1 MKVVELFRE
10 LSFGELSNL
19 AISNDGSGDIIE
31 NKWPQLIQY
40 TNSALT
46 MLHKRFILREN
57 DLIIEQVAHITNYHL
72 TPKYAESSGSN
83 ASWPYIKDLPDEK
96 FEDDLLKILSVHDIY
111 GRTLPLNDTQ
121 DCNSLFT
128 PQPDILQIPRPVAG
142 QPLSIVYQAKHR
154 KLDDRGDGPDNVLDQ
169 EIFIP
174 HYLDNALRLYIAHY
188 VFSHMNGQE
197 NIIKSQEYLAA
208 YEADCLRIEQSDLVN
223 QTFQTS
229 QSKLEQRGFV

>member
-10 LSFGELSNL
+10 LSFGKLSNL

-83 ASWPYIKDLPDEK
+83 ASALYQG
-96 FEDDLLKILSVHDIY
+96 SA
-111 GRTLPLNDTQ
+111 GRE
-121 DCNSLFT
+121 
-128 PQPDILQIPRPVAG
+128 V
-142 QPLSIVYQAKHR
+142 
-154 KLDDRGDGPDNVLDQ
+154 RG
-169 EIFIP
+169 
-174 HYLDNALRLYIAHY
+174 
-188 VFSHMNGQE
+188 
-197 NIIKSQEYLAA
+197 
-208 YEADCLRIEQSDLVN
+208 
-223 QTFQTS
+223 
-229 QSKLEQRGFV
+229 